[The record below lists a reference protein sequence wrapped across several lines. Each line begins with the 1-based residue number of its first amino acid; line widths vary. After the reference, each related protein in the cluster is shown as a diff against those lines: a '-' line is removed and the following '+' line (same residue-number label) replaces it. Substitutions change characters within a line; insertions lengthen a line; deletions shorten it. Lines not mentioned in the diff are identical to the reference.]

1 MTFTVQTAAA
11 RLRREI
17 PAAEAALDEAM
28 LRTTDVIR
36 TILTARLEAG
46 VPAHVGQEALLRL
59 HKVQSSLLDA
69 GSNIFR
75 VHSQAADAAVVYC
88 GADEPTCPPSGTD
101 ESETVTAL
109 NAVA

>member
-1 MTFTVQTAAA
+1 MPLTVHTTAA

-36 TILTARLEAG
+36 TIVAARRETG
-46 VPAHVGQEALLRL
+46 VPAHVGQAALLRL
-59 HKVQSSLLDA
+59 HKVQASLLDA

-75 VHSQAADAAVVYC
+75 AHDHAVDAARVYC
-88 GADEPTCPPSGTD
+88 GFDEPTCPPSA
-101 ESETVTAL
+101 ELELETVTAL
-109 NAVA
+109 SVVA